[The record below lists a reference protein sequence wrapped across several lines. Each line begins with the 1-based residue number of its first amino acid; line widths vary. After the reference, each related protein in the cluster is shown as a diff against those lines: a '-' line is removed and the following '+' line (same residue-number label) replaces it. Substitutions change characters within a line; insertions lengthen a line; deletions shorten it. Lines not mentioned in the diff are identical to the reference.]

1 MRRERIAEDIFVFT
15 SDLYAQVTAGV
26 ILTDEGA
33 VIIDTL
39 PFPQETAE
47 LRAFV
52 RRYSQQGVR
61 YVINTHHHADHV
73 YGNYFFPEADLLAHE
88 RCRKALL
95 RQGQRDLDQAKAQ
108 TPALADVR
116 LHIPE
121 VVFDRGE
128 LVIHLGDKS
137 LYMML
142 TPGHTEDSI
151 SVWVKE
157 DKVLFAADT
166 VMPVPYI
173 VFGDAETMIDSL
185 KFIGG
190 MAVDSIVQGHGEV
203 LLRGEISE
211 TIETSIQYLES
222 IQKRARAAVESGAPK
237 ESLQRISIEECG
249 KSRIPLNGLVQ
260 QLHVANM
267 VHLYDKF
274 GAERAMGKV

>member
-33 VIIDTL
+33 IVIDTL
-39 PFPQETAE
+39 PFPQEAAE

-52 RRYSQQGVR
+52 QRHSRQGVR
-61 YVINTHHHADHV
+61 YVINTHHHADHI
-73 YGNYFFPEADLLAHE
+73 YGNYLFSEAEFLAHE

-95 RQGQRDLDQAKAQ
+95 HHGQHGLDRAKAQ
-108 TPALADVR
+108 TLILDDVR
-116 LHIPE
+116 LLIPD

-128 LVIHLGDKS
+128 LIVHLGNKS

-142 TPGHTEDSI
+142 TPGHTDDSI
-151 SVWVKE
+151 SIWVKE
-157 DKVLFAADT
+157 DKVVFAADT

-173 VFGDAETMIDSL
+173 VFGDAEAMLGSL
-185 KFIGG
+185 QFISD

-203 LLRGEISE
+203 LLRGEILK
-211 TIETSIQYLES
+211 TIETSIQYLGIIQEKVRTIVENGES
-222 IQKRARAAVESGAPK
+222 REA
-237 ESLQRISIEECG
+237 LQRIGIEECG

-260 QLHVANM
+260 QLHLANL
-267 VHLYDKF
+267 VHLYDKMVTKD
-274 GAERAMGKV
+274 A